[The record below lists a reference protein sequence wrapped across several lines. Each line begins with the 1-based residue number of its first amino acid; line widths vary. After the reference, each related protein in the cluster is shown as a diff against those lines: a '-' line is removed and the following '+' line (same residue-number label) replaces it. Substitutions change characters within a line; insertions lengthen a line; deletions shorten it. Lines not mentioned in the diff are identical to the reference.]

1 MKKPAARGQTA
12 KHAGSK
18 KHAGSSKHVPAH
30 HKPAAKGAQHQP
42 NTTVA
47 KHPHH
52 AKARQLSPGEAAC
65 CAVEA
70 VAASAR
76 LAGHQITP
84 EDVLELYGL
93 LAPGQ
98 DEGVPIVTALIGA
111 LEWGIGGVVPEG
123 FRLLR
128 APMRED
134 GVVVGTTLPGGPHAV
149 TLDRQGYWSWG
160 EWHSGGTEY
169 LADIEESWKVWWPS
183 CL

>member
-1 MKKPAARGQTA
+1 MKKPAARGSTA

-18 KHAGSSKHVPAH
+18 KHAGSSKHAPAH
-30 HKPAAKGAQHQP
+30 HKPAAKGPQHQP
-42 NTTVA
+42 NHTVA

-52 AKARQLSPGEAAC
+52 AKARQLSPGGIAC
-65 CAVEA
+65 CAAEA

-76 LAGHQITP
+76 LAGYEITP
-84 EDVLELYGL
+84 EAVVELHVRCGGSEH
-93 LAPGQ
+93 A
-98 DEGVPIVTALIGA
+98 GVPISKALCGA
-111 LEWGIGGVVPEG
+111 LEFGIGGVYPLG
-123 FRLLR
+123 FRLLL

-169 LADIEESWKVWWPS
+169 LAEIEESWKVWWPS